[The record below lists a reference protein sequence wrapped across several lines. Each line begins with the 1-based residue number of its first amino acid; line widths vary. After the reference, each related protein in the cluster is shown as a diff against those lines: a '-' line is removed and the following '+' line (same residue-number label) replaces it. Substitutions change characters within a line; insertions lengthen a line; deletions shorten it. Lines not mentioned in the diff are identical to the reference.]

1 MFEIDSGDM
10 SISTFPEL
18 ISALNLDP
26 IEDYETERIVAIN
39 HARAGASIIAKSAI
53 EAAWKDEMEA
63 KLGE

>member
-1 MFEIDSGDM
+1 M

-39 HARAGASIIAKSAI
+39 YARAGASIIAKSAV

-63 KLGE
+63 KLGEQAFLGGE